1 MVVWKTKYE
10 VRNWGRRE
18 EEGLP
23 WLGGLRV
30 GGQWDTRESQ
40 PTGARMGEFEFGEYS
55 FLSNCQ
61 LVFYCFSYF

>member
-30 GGQWDTRESQ
+30 GGLGH
-40 PTGARMGEFEFGEYS
+40 PGEPAHWRADGG
-55 FLSNCQ
+55 
-61 LVFYCFSYF
+61 V